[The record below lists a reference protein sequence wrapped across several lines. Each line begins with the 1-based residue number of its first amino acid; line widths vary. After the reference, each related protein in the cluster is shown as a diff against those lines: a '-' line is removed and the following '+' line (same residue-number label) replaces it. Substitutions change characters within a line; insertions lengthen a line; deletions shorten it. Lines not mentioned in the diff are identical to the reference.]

1 METSAPD
8 APRLDAA
15 MRRNLLLLTVC
26 QAIGQ
31 SANVIM
37 LSVTAL
43 SVVTFF
49 PHREFAT
56 LPTTM
61 QHLGVMLGVFPAA
74 ALMMRR
80 GRGFGFRTGSL
91 AGMAGAALCAWGL
104 VTAAFLLMCAGG
116 LVLGYAVA
124 NTQMYRF
131 AAVELA
137 PPNYRAKVI
146 AWVTTGGVVAGTLGP
161 AIARLTYD
169 AIVPLYLGAYLSMAA
184 IHAVVFLLMG
194 LIRFP
199 PPTRAQDNAVG
210 AQRPLAE
217 IASQPRYAAA
227 VIAGMASWA
236 TMMFLMT
243 SSPLAI
249 VGCGLPDT
257 EPPWVIFLHAMGM
270 YVPSFFTGHLIT
282 RFGVV
287 RVMAAGA
294 AIMLAGVLV
303 ALAGLDAWHFRIS
316 LLLNGV
322 GWNFLFIGATT
333 LVTTCYRPAERGRAQ
348 ALNDFLIFGVTAMSS
363 FLAGVL
369 QERIGWIALNW
380 ASLALVLVAFAA
392 VAWLA
397 AQRPRLRPA

>member
-1 METSAPD
+1 METPAAD
-8 APRLDAA
+8 ASRLTGA
-15 MRRNLLLLTVC
+15 MRRNLLLLTIC

-31 SANVIM
+31 SANVMM
-37 LSVTAL
+37 LSITAL
-43 SVVTFF
+43 SVITFY

-61 QHLGVMLGVFPAA
+61 QHLGVMLSVFPAA

-80 GRGFGFRTGSL
+80 GRGVGFRAGSL
-91 AGMAGAALCAWGL
+91 AGMTGAALCAWGL
-104 VTAAFLLMCAGG
+104 ASGTFALICAGG

-161 AIARLTYD
+161 AIARVTYD
-169 AIVPLYLGAYLSMAA
+169 ALVPLYLGAYLSMAA
-184 IHAVVFLLMG
+184 IHAVVFVLLG
-194 LIRFP
+194 TIRFP
-199 PPTRAQDNAVG
+199 PVTRAQDAAAG
-210 AQRPLAE
+210 PQRPLAE
-217 IASQPRYAAA
+217 IAAQPRYAAA

-270 YVPSFFTGHLIT
+270 YVPSFFSGHLIT

-287 RVMAAGA
+287 RVMGAGA
-294 AIMLAGVLV
+294 AVMGAGVLV
-303 ALAGLDAWHFRIS
+303 ALAGLD
-316 LLLNGV
+316 
-322 GWNFLFIGATT
+322 
-333 LVTTCYRPAERGRAQ
+333 
-348 ALNDFLIFGVTAMSS
+348 
-363 FLAGVL
+363 
-369 QERIGWIALNW
+369 
-380 ASLALVLVAFAA
+380 
-392 VAWLA
+392 
-397 AQRPRLRPA
+397 